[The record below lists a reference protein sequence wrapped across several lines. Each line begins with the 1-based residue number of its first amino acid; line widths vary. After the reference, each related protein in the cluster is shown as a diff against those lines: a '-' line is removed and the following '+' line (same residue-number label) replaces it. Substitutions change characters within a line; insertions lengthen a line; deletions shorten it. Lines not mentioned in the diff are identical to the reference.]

1 MEKNSSYWKKWLAA
15 FIFGVALITV
25 YKTFDNLSKIFAL
38 LKQIISLFTPF
49 IIGFILAFFL
59 YPLTQ
64 KLETKLSGC
73 KKEILVKHKRTI
85 SVLTVYFSFIA
96 LLGLAIS
103 FILPSLS
110 ASLAEFLRKLP
121 EYIAQLEI
129 FAADMV
135 KEGGILEKLHLDEW
149 VQSLNFRSIMEKT
162 LSKDVWSYVEGV
174 RGITST
180 LMAWLMGIV
189 ICAYTLLERKSL
201 LRIVKVVVGFF
212 VKKETLNTLGN
223 YTARISS
230 IFYKFFF
237 GKMVDSLIIG
247 AIAIIGFILLDVP
260 YAVLMGVIVM
270 VFNMIPYFGP
280 FIGAVPPI
288 LVVLFSSGFYPALWI
303 ALFIFILQQFDGIWL
318 GPKILGDSV
327 GVSPFW
333 VIFAILI
340 FGGIFG
346 FWGMLFGV
354 PMIAAIRML
363 AGDYL
368 DDGKLNLSVSVGKKE
383 ETEKE
388 NKAE

>member
-1 MEKNSSYWKKWLAA
+1 MEKNSFFWKKWLAA
-15 FIFGVALITV
+15 FIFGVALITI
-25 YKTFDNLSKIFAL
+25 YKTFDNLSKIFEVI
-38 LKQIISLFTPF
+38 KQIISLFTPF

-64 KLETKLSGC
+64 KLENALLGC
-73 KKEILVKHKRTI
+73 KREFIVKHKKTI
-85 SVLTVYFSFIA
+85 SVLAVYFSFIA
-96 LLGLAIS
+96 LLVLAIS

-129 FAADMV
+129 IAVDMV
-135 KEGGILEKLHLDEW
+135 KEGGLLERLHLDGW
-149 VQSLNFRSIMEKT
+149 IQSLNFRSIMERT

-174 RGITST
+174 KGITST

-189 ICAYTLLERKSL
+189 ICAYALLERKSL
-201 LRIVKVVVGFF
+201 LRIVRVVVGFF
-212 VKKETLNTLGN
+212 VKKSTLDILGK
-223 YTARISS
+223 YTSKISS

-247 AIAIIGFILLDVP
+247 VLAIIGFILLDVP

-280 FIGAVPPI
+280 FIGAVPPV
-288 LVVLFSSGFYPALWI
+288 LVVLFTGGFYSALWI
-303 ALFIFILQQFDGIWL
+303 ALFIFVLQQFDGIWL

-346 FWGMLFGV
+346 FWGMIFGV
-354 PMIAAIRML
+354 PAIAAIRML
-363 AGDYL
+363 ASDYL
-368 DDGKLNLSVSVGKKE
+368 DDGKLNMSVSVEQEK
-383 ETEKE
+383 TE
-388 NKAE
+388 